1 MLVLRVQHHVDDD
14 VSYVRTPTIAVL
26 NSLGFFPSLV
36 ITKYILL
43 AIKNL
48 LPSLRCRIAGVF
60 LAYENQTVD
69 LIYTYSA

>member
-1 MLVLRVQHHVDDD
+1 MQHHVDDD
-14 VSYVRTPTIAVL
+14 VSYVRPPTIAVL

-60 LAYENQTVD
+60 LA
-69 LIYTYSA
+69 